1 MYAGG
6 IGTNTG
12 IYVAYQNTIAY
23 KYVFCV
29 SVNKMPST
37 IYSIY
42 LGKYYGVFK
51 KKKKKKKKKRK
62 GKIKGK
68 NVKKESR
75 FYVIN
80 FIDPRIIFLQGKF

>member
-29 SVNKMPST
+29 SVNKMPCT

-51 KKKKKKKKKRK
+51 KKKKKKKRQEKEKLKDKMSKKR
-62 GKIKGK
+62 
-68 NVKKESR
+68 VD
-75 FYVIN
+75 FM
-80 FIDPRIIFLQGKF
+80 

>member
-1 MYAGG
+1 MG
-6 IGTNTG
+6 
-12 IYVAYQNTIAY
+12 
-23 KYVFCV
+23 
-29 SVNKMPST
+29 
-37 IYSIY
+37 YS
-42 LGKYYGVFK
+42 
-51 KKKKKKKKKRK
+51 KKKKKKKRK

>member
-29 SVNKMPST
+29 SVNKMPCT

-51 KKKKKKKKKRK
+51 KKKKKKKKRKEKEKLKEKMSKKR
-62 GKIKGK
+62 
-68 NVKKESR
+68 VD
-75 FYVIN
+75 FM
-80 FIDPRIIFLQGKF
+80 